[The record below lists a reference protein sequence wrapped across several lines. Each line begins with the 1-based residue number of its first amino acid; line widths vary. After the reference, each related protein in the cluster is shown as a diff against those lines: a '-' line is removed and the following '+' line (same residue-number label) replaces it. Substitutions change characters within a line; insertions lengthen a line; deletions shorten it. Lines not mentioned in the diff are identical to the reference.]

1 MAFLSKNDKTYT
13 VEEAQNKLKY
23 YCAYQERCHQ
33 EVTQKLKEMKMI
45 PEAIDQIVVH
55 LIEENFLNETRFA
68 QSFARGKFRI
78 KKWGRHRITNEL
90 KKRNISKFN
99 IKIGL
104 KEIVEEE
111 YQKVFFNL
119 LDQKKTEYKH
129 LTLLE
134 QKKKIQ
140 SYFTCRG
147 WEFELISEG
156 LNSLE

>member
-1 MAFLSKNDKTYT
+1 
-13 VEEAQNKLKY
+13 
-23 YCAYQERCHQ
+23 
-33 EVTQKLKEMKMI
+33 MI

-78 KKWGRHRITNEL
+78 KKWGRHRVTNEL

>member
-1 MAFLSKNDKTYT
+1 MAITPKNDKSYT
-13 VEEAQNKLKY
+13 LEEARKKLEY

-33 EVTQKLKEMKMI
+33 EVTRKLREMKMI
-45 PEAIDQIVVH
+45 PEAIDQIIVH

-78 KKWGRHRITNEL
+78 KKWGKQRISNEL
-90 KKRNISKFN
+90 KKRSISKFN

-104 KEIVEEE
+104 KEILEEE
-111 YQKVFFNL
+111 YQSVFFNL
-119 LDQKKTEYKH
+119 LDQKKAEYKH
-129 LTLLE
+129 LPLLE

-140 SYFTCRG
+140 SYFVYRG
-147 WEFELISEG
+147 WEYELISEG

>member
-1 MAFLSKNDKTYT
+1 MAFLSKNDNTYT
-13 VEEAQNKLKY
+13 LEEAQKKLEF

-33 EVTQKLKEMKMI
+33 EVTRKLKEMKMI
-45 PEAIDQIVVH
+45 PEAIDQIVVN
-55 LIEENFLNETRFA
+55 LIKENFLNETRFA
-68 QSFARGKFRI
+68 QCYARGKFRI
-78 KKWGRHRITNEL
+78 KKWGRRRITNEL

-104 KEIVEEE
+104 KEIVVEE
-111 YQKVFFNL
+111 YQEVFFSL
-119 LDQKKTEYKH
+119 LDQKKKEYKH

-134 QKKKIQ
+134 QKKKINA
-140 SYFTCRG
+140 YFVHRG

>member
-1 MAFLSKNDKTYT
+1 MAFTHKNDKSYT
-13 VEEAQNKLKY
+13 LEEARKKLEY

-33 EVTQKLKEMKMI
+33 EVTRKLREMKMI
-45 PEAIDQIVVH
+45 PEAIDQIIVH

-78 KKWGRHRITNEL
+78 KKWGRQRISNEL
-90 KKRNISKFN
+90 KKRSISKFN

-104 KEIVEEE
+104 KEILEEE
-111 YQKVFFNL
+111 YQSVFFNL

-129 LTLLE
+129 LPLLE

-140 SYFTCRG
+140 SYFVYRG
-147 WEFELISEG
+147 WEYELISEG

>member
-13 VEEAQNKLKY
+13 VEEAHKKLEY

-140 SYFTCRG
+140 SYFTYRG

>member
-1 MAFLSKNDKTYT
+1 MAFTPKNDKSYT
-13 VEEAQNKLKY
+13 LEEARKKLEY

-33 EVTQKLKEMKMI
+33 EVTRKLREMKMI
-45 PEAIDQIVVH
+45 PEAIDQIIVH

-78 KKWGRHRITNEL
+78 KKWGRQRISNEL
-90 KKRNISKFN
+90 KKRSISKFN

-104 KEIVEEE
+104 KEILEEE
-111 YQKVFFNL
+111 YQSVFFNL

-129 LTLLE
+129 LPLLE

-140 SYFTCRG
+140 SYFVYRG
-147 WEFELISEG
+147 WEYELISEG

>member
-1 MAFLSKNDKTYT
+1 MDFTPKNDKSYT
-13 VEEAQNKLKY
+13 LEEARKKLEY

-33 EVTQKLKEMKMI
+33 EVTRKLREMKMI
-45 PEAIDQIVVH
+45 PEAIDQIIVH

-78 KKWGRHRITNEL
+78 KKWGKQRISNEL
-90 KKRNISKFN
+90 KKRSISKFN

-104 KEIVEEE
+104 KEILEEE
-111 YQKVFFNL
+111 YQSVFFNL
-119 LDQKKTEYKH
+119 LDQKKAEYKH
-129 LTLLE
+129 LPLLE

-140 SYFTCRG
+140 SYFVYRG
-147 WEFELISEG
+147 WEYEFISEG